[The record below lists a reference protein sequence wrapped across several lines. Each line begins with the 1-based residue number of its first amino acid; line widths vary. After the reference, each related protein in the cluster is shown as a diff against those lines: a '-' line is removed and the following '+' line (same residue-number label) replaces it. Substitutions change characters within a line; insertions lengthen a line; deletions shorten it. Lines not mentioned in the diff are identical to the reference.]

1 MEKEIVYT
9 DKYALILSDE
19 EIKQGDYRVNIQ
31 RNTVHFVDEEPS
43 YFNQRNDVFKKVIAH
58 LPLSDAPILEGLPL
72 LEKLPQVM
80 EKKQA
85 EITEKI
91 FNYDNP
97 NAKFGIEPNEVL
109 NLNNMEKKQTAVEW
123 YIEECRNLEY
133 EYDTLGIG
141 ILKYIERKKEI
152 ETQAKQMEKEQHEET
167 WAAAWNESAKSGD
180 FDDYYNKTY
189 GGTK

>member
-1 MEKEIVYT
+1 MKKEIVYT
-9 DKYALILSDE
+9 DKYALIVSDD

-31 RNTVHFVDEEPS
+31 RNTIHFVDEEPS

-58 LPLSDAPILEGLPL
+58 RPLSDAPILEGLPL

-85 EITEKI
+85 ETEKI

-109 NLNNMEKKQTAVEW
+109 NLKTMEKKQTAVE
-123 YIEECRNLEY
+123 YLVEQLES
-133 EYDTLGIG
+133 IG
-141 ILKYIERKKEI
+141 FSINDLADYYNEVQIALE
-152 ETQAKQMEKEQHEET
+152 MEKEQIEIAFANSYLIGCEEVSYND
-167 WAAAWNESAKSGD
+167 ANKASENYFNE
-180 FDDYYNKTY
+180 TY
-189 GGTK
+189 GGKDE

>member
-1 MEKEIVYT
+1 MKKEIVYT
-9 DKYALILSDE
+9 EKYALILSDD

-31 RNTVHFVDEEPS
+31 RNTIHFVDEESS

-58 LPLSDAPILEGLPL
+58 LPLFDAPILEGLPL

-109 NLNNMEKKQTAVEW
+109 NLNNMEKKQTAVDYLVQELIKQGFFKRLPVIAIQQAAQMEREQ
-123 YIEECRNLEY
+123 IEMACNQQEFE
-133 EYDTLGIG
+133 DIDGLGIC
-141 ILKYIERKKEI
+141 
-152 ETQAKQMEKEQHEET
+152 ETISKGQQ
-167 WAAAWNESAKSGD
+167 
-180 FDDYYNKTY
+180 YYNETY
-189 GGTK
+189 G